1 MKIITVQEQ
10 VVSYEYT
17 KKLFEAG
24 IDIPTNDYY
33 YGEKH
38 FGFKMTYDVPL
49 PPHRYNA
56 PRASQLLLL
65 LKDKLDNLFYRNG
78 LWCIN
83 VYYSVCIKN
92 KSLPDALAEALI
104 ELVKIGE
111 IKIEKL

>member
-10 VVSYEYT
+10 VVSYEYA
-17 KKLFEAG
+17 KKLFDAG

-33 YGEKH
+33 HADGKLN
-38 FGFKMTYDVPL
+38 FKMTYNVFL
-49 PPHRYNA
+49 PEGRYNA
-56 PRASQLLLL
+56 PRASHLLLL

-83 VYYSVCIKN
+83 AYYSVCIKN
-92 KSLPDALAEALI
+92 ESLPDALAEALI
-104 ELVKIGE
+104 ELKKDGL